1 MHGSDR
7 PPGWARTGIA
17 AALLCAALAAAAPAR
32 AADQFRLDQRYGSI
46 AFTVSNLGL
55 FRSHGAFARF
65 AGRLTLD
72 PADPAATSIGVTVA
86 ARSVRTPWAQE
97 TAMLRS
103 ADFFDVAHHK
113 RIRFQSDTVRPA
125 GPGRYVIAGRLTLR
139 GITRPITLAAR
150 LVHATTNAATG
161 RQIDDFVV
169 TGTLSRKDF
178 GMTADPLFIADRV
191 GIDIHARIILAAPIA
206 AAPSLTAAHGG

>member
-1 MHGSDR
+1 MRGSDR
-7 PPGWARTGIA
+7 SSGRARIGAA
-17 AALLCAALAAAAPAR
+17 AALLLAAIAAGPAR
-32 AADQFRLDQRYGSI
+32 ATERFQLDQRYGTI

-72 PADPAATSIGVTVA
+72 GADPAATRIGVTVA

-97 TAMLRS
+97 TQMLRS
-103 ADFFDVAHHK
+103 ADFFDVARYK
-113 RIRFQSDTVRPA
+113 RIRFESETVRPA
-125 GPGRYVIAGRLTLR
+125 GPGRYAIAGRLTLR
-139 GITRPITLAAR
+139 GITRPIALAAR
-150 LVHATTNAATG
+150 LIQATADPATG

-191 GIDIHARIILAAPIA
+191 GIDIHARIVLAQPI
-206 AAPSLTAAHGG
+206 PLSPVLTTPDGD

>member
-1 MHGSDR
+1 MHGGSR
-7 PPGWARTGIA
+7 RPGWARRGAA
-17 AALLCAALAAAAPAR
+17 AALLLAAIAAGPAR
-32 AADQFRLDQRYGSI
+32 AADRFQLDQRYGTI

-72 PADPAATSIGVTVA
+72 AADPTATSIGVTVA
-86 ARSVRTPWAQE
+86 AESVRTPWAQE
-97 TAMLRS
+97 TDMLRS
-103 ADFFDVAHHK
+103 ADFFDVARYK
-113 RIRFQSDTVRPA
+113 QIRFQSEAVRPA
-125 GPGRYVIAGRLTLR
+125 GPGRYAIAGQLTLR
-139 GITRPITLAAR
+139 GVTRPITLAAR
-150 LVHATTNAATG
+150 LVHATTDPATG

-191 GIDIHARIILAAPIA
+191 GIDIHARIVLAPPIA
-206 AAPSLTAAHGG
+206 AAPVLTAAHGG

>member
-7 PPGWARTGIA
+7 PPGWARIGVA
-17 AALLCAALAAAAPAR
+17 AALLFAAIAAAAPAR
-32 AADQFRLDQRYGSI
+32 AADRFQLDQRYGTI
-46 AFTVSNLGL
+46 AFTVGNLGL
-55 FRSHGAFARF
+55 FRSHGEFARF

-72 PADPAATSIGVTVA
+72 VADPTATSIGVTVA
-86 ARSVRTPWAQE
+86 ARSVRTPWGQE

-103 ADFFDVAHHK
+103 ADFFDVARYK
-113 RIRFQSDTVRPA
+113 QIRFQSEAVRPA
-125 GPGRYVIAGRLTLR
+125 GPGRYAIAGQLTLR
-139 GITRPITLAAR
+139 GVTRPITLAAR
-150 LVHATTNAATG
+150 LVHATTDPATG

-191 GIDIHARIILAAPIA
+191 GIDIHARIVLAPPIA
-206 AAPSLTAAHGG
+206 AAPVLTAAHGG

>member
-1 MHGSDR
+1 MHGSDTR
-7 PPGWARTGIA
+7 PGWVGIGT
-17 AALLCAALAAAAPAR
+17 ALALVLAAAAPAR
-32 AADQFRLDQRYGSI
+32 AADRFQLDQRYGTI

-55 FRSHGAFARF
+55 FRSHGEFARF

-103 ADFFDVAHHK
+103 AEFFDVAHHK
-113 RIRFQSDTVRPA
+113 RIRFESESVRPA
-125 GPGRYVIAGRLTLR
+125 GPGRYAITGRLTLR
-139 GITRPITLAAR
+139 GITRGITLAAR
-150 LVHATTNAATG
+150 LVHATTDPANG

-191 GIDIHARIILAAPIA
+191 AIDIHARIILAPPTPTAPM
-206 AAPSLTAAHGG
+206 LTPTHGG